1 MIQITN
7 VNKRFGIDINS
18 KDIKR
23 ITNGTIMNNILTIFM
38 KIDKFL
44 RGTNY
49 QEVTQEETDNTN
61 SPISNF

>member
-7 VNKRFGIDINS
+7 VNKRVGITINS

-44 RGTNY
+44 ERHKLSRTYSRRNR
-49 QEVTQEETDNTN
+49 
-61 SPISNF
+61 